1 MKIINTKVADWN
13 PRAMTSFYFR
23 APITEVE
30 TVSGT
35 PLACIR
41 FEKQLTTEGAAV
53 YYCGG
58 GVWVVCGYAYDGRDT
73 LAAYYRAAN
82 I

>member
-1 MKIINTKVADWN
+1 MKIINTAVADSN
-13 PRAMTSFYFR
+13 PRFMRSFYFR
-23 APITEVE
+23 ASLAEVE
-30 TVSGT
+30 EVSGT
-35 PLACIR
+35 PLTCIR
-41 FEKQLTTEGAAV
+41 LEKQMTKEGAAV

-58 GVWVVCGYAYDGRDT
+58 GIWSVVGYAYDGRDT